1 LRELTTRILGNPNRP
16 SLSLFHP
23 MGPGIRLGALILL
36 LAGFAL
42 ARPNQ
47 VNAGTVYSVI
57 DYFDNAGVSGTI
69 TTNGQNGDITASAIT
84 TWDVTVTVGGTTFE
98 LNPANSVHND
108 GDFFASASA
117 LTQAISG
124 NVPFQFTSN
133 DSPED
138 QISWTQSTNNFTM
151 TVSSTGGTQTTDLSG
166 SPIPVPLADAGMP
179 SVPEPSS
186 VVLVAIG
193 AVCGLGTVTARSR
206 RKEQRQWPVGPA
218 DATE

>member
-1 LRELTTRILGNPNRP
+1 
-16 SLSLFHP
+16 
-23 MGPGIRLGALILL
+23 MGPGIRLGVLVLFL
-36 LAGFAL
+36 VGFAL

-57 DYFDNAGVSGTI
+57 DYLDDASVSGTI
-69 TTNGQNGDITASAIT
+69 TTNGQRGDITASAIT

-108 GDFFASASA
+108 GNFFASANA

-124 NVPFQFTSN
+124 DVAFQFTSN

-138 QISWTQSTNNFTM
+138 QISWTQSTGNFTM
-151 TVSSTGGTQTTDLSG
+151 TVSSTGGTQTTALSG

-186 VVLVAIG
+186 VVLAAIG

-206 RKEQRQWPVGPA
+206 TKNRRQRPVGPTG
-218 DATE
+218 ATE